1 MVVVTDETCKYVQML
16 LGDEVCGWFVPVPT
30 NFHILSEP
38 SILAKMLWQFAVS
51 VKFWFAA
58 SKIALDV

>member
-38 SILAKMLWQFAVS
+38 SILAKMFWQFAVS
-51 VKFWFAA
+51 VKF
-58 SKIALDV
+58 